1 MICKVKIDDSFPDGQ
16 FQIKLL
22 TQLDRNESG
31 GGIMD
36 EFVLKTKVMVV

>member
-31 GGIMD
+31 GIMD